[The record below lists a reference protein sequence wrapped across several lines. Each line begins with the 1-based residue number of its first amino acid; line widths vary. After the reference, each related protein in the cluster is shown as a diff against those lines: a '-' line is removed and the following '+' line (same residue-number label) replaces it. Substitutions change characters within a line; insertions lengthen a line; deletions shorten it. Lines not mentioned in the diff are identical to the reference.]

1 MTDIV
6 SIFLDMFGWSSDMV
20 TVADVINNIV
30 HLAVGIGIFIFI
42 MRLPS
47 IFLGRRSRLL

>member
-6 SIFLDMFGWSSDMV
+6 SIFLQMFGWSFEMV
-20 TVADVINNIV
+20 TVGDVINNLV

-47 IFLGRRSRLL
+47 IFLGRRSRIL

>member
-6 SIFLDMFGWSSDMV
+6 SIFLQMFGWSSEMV
-20 TVADVINNIV
+20 TVGDVINNTV